1 MAGSIS
7 GAHRF
12 AELAAD
18 LFNGWGFN
26 FYRQANLLR
35 ADDLMVRGKVSE
47 LLAAARVS
55 VQAAERAF
63 RMEFLPAPSR
73 EKPRPDP
80 ASVRDAQTLER
91 LGAAFGRLE
100 GRVRALPV
108 PEPDRMTQLVRRE
121 ADTLSRLLEADQA
134 LVGHAEFLRSILHDA
149 DAAWMLGNA
158 EVLGEQIAAM
168 ETALQARRD
177 LLVF

>member
-1 MAGSIS
+1 MVGSMP
-7 GAHRF
+7 GANRF

-26 FYRQANLLR
+26 FYRRANLLR
-35 ADDLMVRGKVSE
+35 ADDLIVRGKVSE

-55 VQAAERAF
+55 VQAAERAY
-63 RMEFLPAPSR
+63 RLEFLPAPSR
-73 EKPRPDP
+73 EKPRPD
-80 ASVRDAQTLER
+80 AAAVRDAQMLER
-91 LGAAFGRLE
+91 FGGAIGRLE
-100 GRVRALPV
+100 GRIRALPV
-108 PEPDRMTQLVRRE
+108 PEPDRMAQLARGE

-158 EVLGEQIAAM
+158 DLLSEQIAAL